1 MADMTEAQ
9 RKAFEDALQRARAA
23 ETARREVPT
32 QRVRT
37 AAQGLTFGTAD
48 EVEARAVS
56 LATGRPYQEV
66 IDEIRGKIKAY
77 QEARPVE
84 ALGAEMAGAVAPGLL
99 SGGAG
104 FVGTGA
110 RLLPRVGRAAAVG
123 AAEGGAYAFGTGEGS
138 FGERMAR
145 VPGGAIAGGIAA
157 PAVGEAARISMR
169 PAQAVID
176 IARRRLGGRGAAAV
190 EAELQ
195 RLQRESGK
203 TVDEIVQDIAAGRI
217 MAENATLRDFVRTY
231 RATGGE
237 AATTL
242 QQAMTRRPQ
251 QTREEAMAEIQRYLS
266 DVGDENVMRGVR
278 RSEAEA
284 KAAERAA
291 YAGFEGQPAPAE
303 VVDALADALR
313 RVPSAADEVATM
325 LRAQTGES
333 PFFNVLEDG
342 TVEFTRAP
350 TLMEAERVRRAIAN
364 RATQLYRGSQGGA
377 GEAVADVG
385 GLLREAID
393 VSVPEMAATR
403 AQAATTRIARDS
415 FESGRTIFGK
425 SSDDVEIEFDKIS
438 GAGDEA
444 VRSFR
449 AGVMDALRRRMETGT
464 RKSMMGRLADPDTK
478 EGRILRTVFPQ
489 DELPAVLAQIERAAE
504 SQAASSAIMG
514 LSPTSITTKLLER
527 QGAQI
532 GADDISAVMSGDIV
546 GIARTANKLVG
557 SAAQG
562 LTDAQRKRI
571 VDVLVSEDPNV
582 VRRALQDESGMAAFQ
597 RAVENAMMRTT
608 AGIRRGAVVP
618 AAGVGGEV
626 SGGLLAQ

>member
-1 MADMTEAQ
+1 M
-9 RKAFEDALQRARAA
+9 
-23 ETARREVPT
+23 
-32 QRVRT
+32 
-37 AAQGLTFGTAD
+37 
-48 EVEARAVS
+48 
-56 LATGRPYQEV
+56 
-66 IDEIRGKIKAY
+66 
-77 QEARPVE
+77 
-84 ALGAEMAGAVAPGLL
+84 
-99 SGGAG
+99 
-104 FVGTGA
+104 
-110 RLLPRVGRAAAVG
+110 VG
-123 AAEGGAYAFGTGEGS
+123 ATEGGAYAFGTGEGS

-157 PAVGEAARISMR
+157 PVMGEAARLAMR

-176 IARRRLGGRGAAAV
+176 IARRRLGGRGGAAV

-195 RLQRESGK
+195 RLQQESGK
-203 TVDEIVQDIAAGRI
+203 TVDEIVQDIASGRI
-217 MAENATLRDFVRTY
+217 MAENATLRDAVRAY
-231 RATGGE
+231 RAAGGE
-237 AATTL
+237 GATTL

-251 QTREEAMAEIQRYLS
+251 QTREEAMSEIQRYLS

-291 YAGFEGQPAPAE
+291 YAGFEGRPAPAE
-303 VVDALADALR
+303 VVDALGEALR

-325 LRAQTGES
+325 LRAQTGQS

-342 TVEFTRAP
+342 TIEFTRTP

-364 RATQLYRGSQGGA
+364 RATQLYRSSQGGA

-385 GLLREAID
+385 GGLREAID
-393 VSVPEMAATR
+393 ISVPEMAATR
-403 AQAATTRIARDS
+403 AQAATTRVARDS

-425 SSDDVEIEFDKIS
+425 SSDDIEIEFERVS

-489 DELPAVLAQIERAAE
+489 DELPSVLAQIERAAE

-514 LSPTSITTKLLER
+514 GSPTAITAQQLTR
-527 QGAQI
+527 QGANI
-532 GADDISAVMSGDIV
+532 GAEDISAVMSGDIV
-546 GIARTANKLVG
+546 GIARTANKLVR
-557 SAAQG
+557 SAVEG

-571 VDVLVSEDPNV
+571 VDILVSEDPNV

-597 RAVENAMMRTT
+597 SAVENAIMRTT
-608 AGIRRGAVVP
+608 AGMRRGAVVRP
-618 AAGVGGEV
+618 QALAGK
-626 SGGLLAQ
+626 

>member
-1 MADMTEAQ
+1 MAEQGNQAALQAALLELAQ
-9 RKAFEDALQRARAA
+9 RELQKRSEPA
-23 ETARREVPT
+23 T
-32 QRVRT
+32 QRIRT

-48 EVEARAVS
+48 EAEARAVS

-66 IDEIRGKIKAY
+66 LDEIRGKLGAY
-77 QEARPVE
+77 REARPIE
-84 ALGAEMAGAVAPGLL
+84 ALGAEMAGAIGPGLMT
-99 SGGAG
+99 GGAG
-104 FVGTGA
+104 LVGTGA
-110 RLLPRVGRAAAVG
+110 RLLPRIGRAAAVG
-123 AAEGGAYAFGTGEGS
+123 AAEGGLYAFGTGEGG
-138 FGERMAR
+138 FAERAAR

-157 PAVGEAARISMR
+157 PIVGEVAAMAMR
-169 PAQAVID
+169 PAQAVIS
-176 IARRRLGGRGAAAV
+176 IARRRLGGRGGAAV

-195 RLQRESGK
+195 RLQQESGK

-217 MAENATLRDFVRTY
+217 MAENATLRDAVRAY
-231 RATGGE
+231 RAAGGE

-251 QTREEAMAEIQRYLS
+251 QTREQAMTEIQRYLS
-266 DVGDENVMRGVR
+266 DVGDQNVMRGVR

-284 KAAERAA
+284 RSAERAA

-342 TVEFTRAP
+342 TVEFTRMP

-393 VSVPEMAATR
+393 VSAPEMAATR
-403 AQAATTRIARDS
+403 AQAATTRTARDS

-425 SSDDVEIEFDKIS
+425 SSDDIEIEFDRIS

-504 SQAASSAIMG
+504 SQAASSAVMG
-514 LSPTSITTKLLER
+514 GSPTAITAQQLTR

-532 GADDISAVMSGDIV
+532 GADDISAVMSGDLV
-546 GIARTANKLVG
+546 GIARTANKLVR
-557 SAAQG
+557 SAVQG

-571 VDVLVSEDPNV
+571 VDVLVSEDPGV

-597 RAVENAMMRTT
+597 SAVENAIMRTT
-608 AGIRRGAVVP
+608 AGMRRGAVVP
-618 AAGVGGEV
+618 AAGAGGEV
-626 SGGLLAQ
+626 TGGLLAQ